1 MQRQAVAKK
10 GGSSKSSQSL
20 HGVIIDQSEIYFP
33 RALFLFNE
41 TFYCSSI
48 RNAQQCSIPAPL
60 AFSCP
65 RMQKNG
71 GLLQLVCNIFILVAA
86 KLPATN
92 LRQPDFYRT
101 FSLYFFFIIE
111 NYATWLSLHFQFY
124 HVVKSWS
131 ETCEA
136 SLPGS
141 STQAGLNGSVR
152 VAYLV
157 SIRSSSS
164 KPFPDQGDQTECCNR
179 Q

>member
-1 MQRQAVAKK
+1 MQDYLRPSKSDHQSGSQFLISCYSSTSAVQRQAVEKK

-20 HGVIIDQSEIYFP
+20 HGVIIDQSKIYFQ

-41 TFYCSSI
+41 AFYCSSI
-48 RNAQQCSIPAPL
+48 RNAQQCSIQASL

-101 FSLYFFFIIE
+101 FSLFFF
-111 NYATWLSLHFQFY
+111 HFLTEY
-124 HVVKSWS
+124 H
-131 ETCEA
+131 
-136 SLPGS
+136 
-141 STQAGLNGSVR
+141 
-152 VAYLV
+152 
-157 SIRSSSS
+157 
-164 KPFPDQGDQTECCNR
+164 
-179 Q
+179 